1 MVKTNRAVQKS
12 GELYPGEKNKS
23 SRVSPLSARETPNIQ
38 RRGGMPSQRERTI
51 IKIGEHVPCKT
62 TDAMVSDPLLIGID
76 HGRTI
81 ERAAP
86 VNASCDMI
94 CVQSRSPRTK
104 APVGSL

>member
-12 GELYPGEKNKS
+12 GESYPGEKNTS
-23 SRVSPLSARETPNIQ
+23 ARVSPLSARETPGIQ
-38 RRGGMPSQRERTI
+38 RRGGMPGQRNRTI
-51 IKIGEHVPCKT
+51 IEIGQHMSCKA
-62 TDAMVSDPLLIGID
+62 TDAMISDPPLIGID

-94 CVQSRSPRTK
+94 CVQSRSPRTN